1 VVIAGLAAAQA
12 AVGWTWVAL
21 GGGRS
26 GALYLGVAT
35 MLSGASVA
43 LGVVV
48 AIKRPDNLVGALL
61 AVVGLLPIGIASG
74 DIYAEAYAARPDVVP
89 VSAVLIALSAGTWSS
104 CTFPRRCSRSSS
116 RTGGSR
122 PAGGGAGSPAG

>member
-1 VVIAGLAAAQA
+1 MQLRRLLAVVIAGLAAVQA

-35 MLSGASVA
+35 LLGGASVA

-74 DIYAEAYAARPDVVP
+74 DIYADAYAARPDVVP
-89 VSAVLIALSAGTWSS
+89 VSAVLIALSAGTWM
-104 CTFPRRCSRSSS
+104 FLYVP
-116 RTGGSR
+116 
-122 PAGGGAGSPAG
+122 PALLALVFGGAGSPAG